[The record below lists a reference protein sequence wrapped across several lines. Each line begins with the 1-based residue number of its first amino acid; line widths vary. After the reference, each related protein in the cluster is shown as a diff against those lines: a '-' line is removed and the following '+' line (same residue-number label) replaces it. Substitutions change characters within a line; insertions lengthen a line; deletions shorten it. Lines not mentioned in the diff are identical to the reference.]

1 MFGFIK
7 RLLNKSSEKN
17 VSNNVSNAGND
28 VGKTVKPITLYNN
41 EVNDFPSM
49 VYVILGKTGE
59 GKTTLVHNMLKHLNK
74 TFKLVESDS
83 DLNSLDAD
91 VIVLDNLVSRVAPS
105 ILNALCDRIR
115 LQRHERKIYIITHH
129 LISQVPTELLQLAT
143 KVIFFN
149 SMFNVSAFTSKIGN
163 IIAKVKV
170 EKLHEIVLSLPQY
183 HYVIVAR
190 NKISRI
196 YSNDNVSP
204 IFGEFQEY
212 QENNNNSN
220 NTQNNSNVFQLFQ
233 DVPSDAELL
242 EFAKQLEGLSNMQK
256 IRFMLKKYPQ
266 LSNQKIA
273 EVLQVSPA
281 IVKSRKCYLKKH
293 NLI

>member
-1 MFGFIK
+1 LFNFIK
-7 RLLNKSSEKN
+7 KLFLPSKPVSSEDVKSN
-17 VSNNVSNAGND
+17 VANTKANST
-28 VGKTVKPITLYNN
+28 KTITLHNN
-41 EVNDFPSM
+41 EISDFPSM
-49 VYVILGKTGE
+49 IYVILGKTGE

-74 TFKLVESDS
+74 PYKLVCSSE
-83 DLNSLDAD
+83 DLNNNDDAD
-91 VIVLDNLVSRVAPS
+91 IIVLDNLVSKVAPS
-105 ILNALCDRIR
+105 VLNDLCDKIR

-212 QENNNNSN
+212 ENNNNS
-220 NTQNNSNVFQLFQ
+220 TQNNNCIFQLFQ

-273 EVLQVSPA
+273 EVLQISPS

>member
-41 EVNDFPSM
+41 EVSDFPSM

-149 SMFNVSAFTSKIGN
+149 STFNVSAFTSKIGN
-163 IIAKVKV
+163 IIAKAKV

-204 IFGEFQEY
+204 IFGEFQEH
-212 QENNNNSN
+212 QENNGNNS
-220 NTQNNSNVFQLFQ
+220 QNNNVFQIFE
-233 DVPSDAELL
+233 DSPSDAELQ

-256 IRFMLKKYPQ
+256 IRFLLKKYPN

-273 EVLQVSPA
+273 EVLQISPT

>member
-1 MFGFIK
+1 MLNFIK
-7 RLLNKSSEKN
+7 KLFKSSENPTK
-17 VSNNVSNAGND
+17 SNITSTNNTNA
-28 VGKTVKPITLYNN
+28 KPITHFNN
-41 EVNDFPSM
+41 QISDFPSM

-74 TFKLVESDS
+74 PYKLVCSSE
-83 DLNSLDAD
+83 DLNNNDDAD
-91 VIVLDNLVSRVAPS
+91 IIVLDNLVSKVAPS
-105 ILNALCDRIR
+105 VLNDLCDKIR

>member
-1 MFGFIK
+1 MFNFIK
-7 RLLNKSSEKN
+7 KLFSSKSVSEDVKSNVANTKN
-17 VSNNVSNAGND
+17 VNS
-28 VGKTVKPITLYNN
+28 KPITNFNN
-41 EVNDFPSM
+41 QISDFPAM
-49 VYVILGKTGE
+49 VFTIVGKTGE
-59 GKTTLVHNMLKHLNK
+59 GKTTLVHNILKYLNK
-74 TFKLVESDS
+74 PYKLVSCSD
-83 DLNSLDAD
+83 DLNDNAD
-91 VIVLDNLVSRVAPS
+91 IIVLDNLTSKVAPS
-105 ILNALCDRIR
+105 VLNMIVDKIRI
-115 LQRHERKIYIITHH
+115 QRHEKKIYIITHH
-129 LISQVPTELLQLAT
+129 LLSQIPTELIQLST
-143 KVIFFN
+143 KIIFFN
-149 SMFNVSAFTSKIGN
+149 SSFNVSAFTSKVGN
-163 IIAKVKV
+163 ICSKQKI

-190 NKISRI
+190 NKISKV
-196 YSNDNVSP
+196 YENSVVKP
-204 IFGEFQEY
+204 ILDSEFEEY